1 MEKKIEGSK
10 GRIGSTT
17 SLAYRC
23 PFRSWSIYV
32 GKSAR
37 PVGNVHIINH
47 QAISRQKGKK
57 KKADK
62 YWDYRASYGLHVI
75 INSLP

>member
-1 MEKKIEGSK
+1 MEKKIEGNK

-47 QAISRQKGKK
+47 RAISRQKGKK
-57 KKADK
+57 KRQTNTEIIMQAVG
-62 YWDYRASYGLHVI
+62 YVI